1 MQKQTNKQTQRRPF
15 DDHPEVYLVKFE
27 SSPQGNAVLLIY
39 HIRLRALSGS
49 IYLST
54 EKTSLLIGLK
64 ANFTQQKANQHIF
77 FVVIVILVF

>member
-1 MQKQTNKQTQRRPF
+1 MQKQTNKQTKRRPF
-15 DDHPEVYLVKFE
+15 DDHPEVYLVKFK
-27 SSPQGNAVLLIY
+27 SSAQGNAVLLIY
-39 HIRLRALSGS
+39 YIRLRALSGS

-64 ANFTQQKANQHIF
+64 GNFTQQKANQHIF